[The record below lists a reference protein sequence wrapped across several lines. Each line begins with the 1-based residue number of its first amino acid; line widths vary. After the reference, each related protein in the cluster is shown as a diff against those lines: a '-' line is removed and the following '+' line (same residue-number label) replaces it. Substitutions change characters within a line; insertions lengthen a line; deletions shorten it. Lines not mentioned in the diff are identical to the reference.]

1 MAIKLSCP
9 NPTCRKGL
17 TARDEMAGRKVKC
30 PACGGTIDI
39 PAGNAGNGGLDQ
51 LEEVQASA
59 PRRRPAPPPEDDY
72 DDYDRPA
79 RRAPAGGGLFASKG
93 LSGAGTIFLFAG
105 VGMLL
110 VLAVSVF
117 FPWRSVNLG
126 GMKLG
131 GDFNAL
137 AQAQFPEMP
146 DIGKMPKMPKMDF
159 GGGLGGMP
167 GAPSLTGNGI
177 QTLGGK
183 MTLIAAIGGIA
194 FVLVALFALNQLVLK
209 ISLWTAFGLSIV
221 GMLFGLLAALLKTTT
236 LGITEGGAWGA
247 WVAMITGL
255 VAAVMFILAVLG
267 MRSVGGAP
275 RRRPAPPADDY

>member
-1 MAIKLSCP
+1 MPIKMSCP
-9 NPTCRKGL
+9 NPTCRKSL

-30 PACGGTIDI
+30 PACGGTIAV
-39 PAGNAGNGGLDQ
+39 PSSNGGLDQ
-51 LEEVQASA
+51 LEEVQAGA
-59 PRRRPAPPPEDDY
+59 PRRRPGPPPEEDVQAGGPPPPPRPPPPAGSAH
-72 DDYDRPA
+72 YDRPA
-79 RRAPAGGGLFASKG
+79 RRAPAGGLFASKG
-93 LSGAGTIFLFAG
+93 LSGAGTIFLFVG

-117 FPWRSVNLG
+117 FPWRSVSLG

-159 GGGLGGMP
+159 GGGLGGLP

-194 FVLVALFALNQLVLK
+194 FVLVAVFALNQLVLK
-209 ISLWTAFGLSIV
+209 ISLWTAFGLGIV
-221 GMLFGLLAALLKTTT
+221 GMLFGLLAALLKTT
-236 LGITEGGAWGA
+236 
-247 WVAMITGL
+247 
-255 VAAVMFILAVLG
+255 
-267 MRSVGGAP
+267 
-275 RRRPAPPADDY
+275 